1 MQRLSIISFF
11 LLPFYIPKEVFRMPV
26 FKYEALDAQGVAI
39 KDEIEALSQ
48 KEAVSKIRNMGYFP
62 TKVHARGEAKKPTAK
77 AAIRPTKRRGAG
89 GKVKVKYITQFA
101 RQLSTLQDAGLPIL
115 RSLRILQE
123 QQKSGTFKRVI
134 GYVGDDIEGGS
145 TLSEAMGRF
154 PRAFD
159 RLFVN
164 MVAAGE
170 TGGVL
175 DLILARVADFMEK
188 AQKLKARVKS
198 AMVYPIVVLTA
209 AFTIL
214 LLLMWKVIPQFEIVL
229 KEMTEG
235 AQLPAITRGVLAVA
249 NWVGKQYGW
258 AILLAVPVAIIF
270 LLRLVRQF
278 QFGRF
283 VLDTIK
289 LKIPVL
295 GQLSSKVAV
304 TRWTRTLGTLI
315 SAGVPILDAINV
327 TRETSGNEVFA
338 NMLGNVHNSIRQG
351 DTFAGPL
358 RQSKTVDLIVSNMV
372 AVGEETGD
380 LDKMLLKV
388 ADNYD
393 EQVDVLVSSLM
404 SLLEPIMIICLG
416 LIVLTIVLSIFLP
429 MITIITKLNV

>member
-1 MQRLSIISFF
+1 
-11 LLPFYIPKEVFRMPV
+11 MPI
-26 FKYEALDAQGVAI
+26 FKYEALDSQGTAI
-39 KDEIEALSQ
+39 KNEIEALSQ
-48 KEAVSKIRNMGYFP
+48 KEAVSKIRNLGYFP
-62 TKVHARGEAKKPTAK
+62 TKVRARGVERKLAAK
-77 AAIRPTKRRGAG
+77 AAAKPRRRRGAG
-89 GKVKVKYITQFA
+89 GRVKVKYIAQFA

-115 RSLRILQE
+115 RSLRILQD
-123 QQKSGTFKRVI
+123 QQKSGTFKKVI

-145 TLSEAMGRF
+145 TLSEAMGRC
-154 PRAFD
+154 PRSFD

-175 DLILARVADFMEK
+175 DLILSRIADFMEK
-188 AQKLKARVKS
+188 AQKLKGRVKS
-198 AMVYPIVVLTA
+198 AMIYPIVVLTA
-209 AFTIL
+209 AFSIL
-214 LLLMWKVIPQFEIVL
+214 MMLMWKVIPQFETVL
-229 KEMTEG
+229 TEMTEG
-235 AQLPAITRGVLAVA
+235 AELPKITRVVLGAA
-249 NWVGKQYGW
+249 NFIAKQYGW
-258 AILLAVPVAIIF
+258 VIILAAPIVIIF
-270 LLRLVRQF
+270 SLRLVKQF
-278 QFGRF
+278 RFGRF

-289 LKIPVL
+289 LKLPVI

-327 TRETSGNEVFA
+327 TRETAGNEVFA

-393 EQVDVLVSSLM
+393 EQVDVLVASLM
-404 SLLEPIMIICLG
+404 SLLEPVMIIVLG
-416 LIVLTIVLSIFLP
+416 LIVMTIVLSIFLP
-429 MITIITKLNV
+429 MITIITNLNV